1 VKSAGYGS
9 ALDFELAGQFFI
21 GVAFQVAEHKKLRV
35 LWRKLCECASQHFF
49 KEVKLRY
56 SKFKQKSS
64 DKLNEFGERLSPVT
78 SILKNKY
85 LVYIISSILL
95 AFVIYFYVMYEM
107 SRGAESVKILFRDTN
122 PNLLVPLGLVLAF
135 TAILYVTWDNEKLK
149 KFRKPGLYVVLL
161 TTIFY
166 VLIFTGIDS
175 YLFELSIA
183 KWLTR
188 STGLIV
194 PYTLRFFG
202 LNVTDIVWNEER
214 INTFVGLGD
223 PSKTPGLLIDPRCS
237 GIHSLTIFIFIFLLM
252 LFEARKRIHWNHKAV
267 GVTIIGILG
276 TYFMNL
282 LRITIVLLTF
292 FYGGTDIGESVHNIL
307 GYVLLVI
314 WLPIF
319 WLFVLPLAEKGR
331 TFRKKK
337 SEKID
342 GDKDEVAESKGT
354 EEEENLTNQETETL
368 SA

>member
-1 VKSAGYGS
+1 VNDLVDGEEKDPTLKDSS
-9 ALDFELAGQFFI
+9 SET
-21 GVAFQVAEHKKLRV
+21 
-35 LWRKLCECASQHFF
+35 
-49 KEVKLRY
+49 KEVAKDEKTHGFFEEVKMRY
-56 SKFKQKSS
+56 SKFKETTS
-64 DKLNEFGERLSPVT
+64 DKVNALGAKLSPVT

-85 LVYIISSILL
+85 LVYTISSILL
-95 AFVIYFYVMYEM
+95 AFVFYFYVMYEM
-107 SRGAESVKILFRDTN
+107 SRGATSVKILFRDTN
-122 PNLLVPLGLVLAF
+122 PNILVPLGLVLAF
-135 TAILYVTWDNEKLK
+135 IAVLYVTWDNQKLK

-166 VLIFTGIDS
+166 VLIFTGIDA

-188 STGLIV
+188 STGIIV

-202 LNVTDIVWNEER
+202 LNITDIVWNEDR
-214 INTFVGLGD
+214 INTFVGLGE

-252 LFEARKRIHWNHKAV
+252 LFEARKRIHWNHKTL
-267 GVTIIGILG
+267 GVTLIGILG
-276 TYFMNL
+276 TYLMNL

-292 FYGGTDIGESVHNIL
+292 FYGGTDLGESVHNIL

-331 TFRKKK
+331 VFRKKK
-337 SEKID
+337 SKEAKEH
-342 GDKDEVAESKGT
+342 KEETSET
-354 EEEENLTNQETETL
+354 EESEGKESPPNKETEISST
-368 SA
+368 